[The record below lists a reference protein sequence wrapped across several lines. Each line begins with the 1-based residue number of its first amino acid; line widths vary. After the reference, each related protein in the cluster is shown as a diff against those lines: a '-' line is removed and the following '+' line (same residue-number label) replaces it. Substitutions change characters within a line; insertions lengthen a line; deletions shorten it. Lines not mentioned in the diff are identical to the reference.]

1 MKSGLRGGKPRDM
14 ATFKKGGTSRGAGA
28 AKKGFEYAI
37 YKKGGSIKKYQE
49 GGALPER
56 DPQTG
61 TRQYASFGDWMK
73 DLKREFGGKS
83 EKAETPRVTPKPI
96 EEERAEA
103 AVSADE
109 YRRNL
114 PIEREALPA
123 PRPAAPQRRMAQRA
137 APSTRPQSPVVPSRA
152 APDDEMAGRS
162 DPRLTPEQRAA
173 AERRYG
179 RATLDPES
187 FMNRL
192 RRAIRPEE
200 IQGRTRESMGLYQKG
215 GTVKKAQGGSCRGMG
230 AAQRGGKY
238 TIK

>member
-1 MKSGLRGGKPRDM
+1 MKSGMRGGKPRDM

-28 AKKGFEYAI
+28 AKKGFDYAI
-37 YKKGGSIKKYQE
+37 YKKGGSIKKYQG
-49 GGALPER
+49 GGALRDKETGDYLR

-83 EKAETPRVTPKPI
+83 EKAETPRVTPKPM

-103 AVSADE
+103 AAAADE
-109 YRRNL
+109 YRRKL

-123 PRPAAPQRRMAQRA
+123 PRPALRPARRIPSPPPPAPSGAFDPVRQAAMEREEASRRSRRQTIYPDRPDIREFESRAQR
-137 APSTRPQSPVVPSRA
+137 SMRPAMPVPPTDYYA
-152 APDDEMAGRS
+152 
-162 DPRLTPEQRAA
+162 
-173 AERRYG
+173 
-179 RATLDPES
+179 
-187 FMNRL
+187 
-192 RRAIRPEE
+192 
-200 IQGRTRESMGLYQKG
+200 KG
-215 GTVKKAQGGSCRGMG
+215 GVVKKAGGGSCRGMG